1 MSKNEKIQLSHSV
14 IEWLSSEIT
23 EIEHIIK
30 KIKNTDLLTAED
42 CEMYD
47 SDDLDYLELKLE
59 ELNRRS
65 TFEAKNL
72 KRLRME

>member
-30 KIKNTDLLTAED
+30 KLKNTDLLTAED
-42 CEMYD
+42 REIYD
-47 SDDLDYLELKLE
+47 SDDLDYLESKLD
-59 ELNRRS
+59 ELNKRS
-65 TFEAKNL
+65 VFEAKNL
-72 KRLRME
+72 KRLRLE